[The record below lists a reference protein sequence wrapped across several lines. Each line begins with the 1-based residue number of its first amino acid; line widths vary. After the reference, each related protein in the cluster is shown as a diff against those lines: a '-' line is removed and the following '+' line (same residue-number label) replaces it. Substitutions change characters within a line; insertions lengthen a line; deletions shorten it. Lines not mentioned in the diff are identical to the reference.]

1 MTAKIFVTLI
11 VLFTLTSLG
20 VTIYV
25 LELSLTYKVL
35 LAILSPL
42 IGLLITSLLYVIFF
56 YIAGIIIKEDAH
68 NMRYHDIVNGMLKLV
83 FAFLHV
89 KLIVTGKE
97 NIPKKGENFV
107 FVCNHQENYD
117 IMAIKPV
124 LKDHPVNFIAK
135 QDVFKW
141 ILLGRWIKKL
151 GNVPIKRDADREAV
165 ESIIK
170 GIRLYK
176 AGIPMAIFPEGKRTF
191 SNEMTDFKAGA
202 FKLAMK
208 PKANILVG
216 TIYDFSKVFKGW
228 PFKRPKL
235 YLHFHPLVT
244 YEDYKA
250 MNSIELSHYVKTM
263 IQQKLD
269 EYKTVAN

>member
-1 MTAKIFVTLI
+1 MTAKIFVSMI
-11 VLFTLTSLG
+11 FAFTLTTLG
-20 VTIYV
+20 LTLFVFDLSNTITII
-25 LELSLTYKVL
+25 LS
-35 LAILSPL
+35 ILSPL
-42 IGLLITSLLYVIFF
+42 IGLLVTSILYVIFF
-56 YIAGIIIKEDAH
+56 YLAGILIKEDAH

-124 LKDHPVNFIAK
+124 LKDHPINFIAK

-176 AGIPMAIFPEGKRTF
+176 EGIPMAIFPEGKRTF
-191 SNEMTDFKAGA
+191 GNEMTDFKAGA

-235 YLHFHPLVT
+235 YLHFHPLIT
-244 YEDYKA
+244 YDMYKD
-250 MNSIELSHYVKTM
+250 MNSIELSNHVKTI
-263 IQQKLD
+263 IQNKLD